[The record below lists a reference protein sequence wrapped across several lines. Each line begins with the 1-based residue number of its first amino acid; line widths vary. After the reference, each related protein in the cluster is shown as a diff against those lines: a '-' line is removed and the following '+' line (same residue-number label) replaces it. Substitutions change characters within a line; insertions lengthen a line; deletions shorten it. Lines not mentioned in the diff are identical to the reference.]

1 MKWLR
6 LDISWSTSDWLCVL
20 SAEARLAWVELLCYV
35 KAYGTAGRAR
45 AKSPEAFARMIYVG
59 EEAVRQLLKA
69 AEMHGALTVVE
80 GDWLIVKWREYQGD
94 ESNAERQARFRENQ
108 KARSDAG
115 TSTEESN
122 GSNALRPLRNGSNDY
137 TDVDVDV
144 DVDKKPSKKKACEA
158 SSFVEVTSSRVI
170 EYLNQTAGRNFD
182 PSGVNCKHLRARVR
196 EAGAAGAEAFESNAR
211 RVIDLKVNEWGS
223 DAKMN
228 QFIRPETLF
237 NSEKWP
243 SYLEAISRTTNGR
256 KLMTREDIDRAAAE
270 LK

>member
-69 AEMHGALTVVE
+69 AEMHGALSVVE

-108 KARSDAG
+108 KARSDA
-115 TSTEESN
+115 TESN
-122 GSNALRPLRNGSNDY
+122 GSNALRPLRNGSNDD

-158 SSFVEVTSSRVI
+158 TPDFVDESSKRI
-170 EYLNQTAGRNFD
+170 IAYLNQQAGRGFD
-182 PSGVNCKHLRARVR
+182 PAGGNCKQLRARVR
-196 EAGAAGAEAFESNAR
+196 EAGATGAAAFEADAR
-211 RVIDLKVNEWGS
+211 RVIDRKVADWGDS
-223 DAKMN
+223 PKMRGYL
-228 QFIRPETLF
+228 RPETLF

-243 SYLEAISRTTNGR
+243 TYREEIRSGPGGR
-256 KLMTREDIDRAAAE
+256 HLMTPEEIDQAARD

>member
-59 EEAVRQLLKA
+59 EESIRQLLKA
-69 AEMHGALTVVE
+69 AEMHGALSVVE
-80 GDWLIVKWREYQGD
+80 GDWIIVKWREYQCD
-94 ESNAERQARFRENQ
+94 ENNANRQARFRENQ
-108 KARSDAG
+108 KSRSDAP
-115 TSTEESN
+115 ESN

-137 TDVDVDV
+137 VDVDVDV
-144 DVDKKPSKKKACEA
+144 DVDKKHSKKNACEA
-158 SSFVEVTSSRVI
+158 PFISESVAMVVS
-170 EYLNQTAGRNFD
+170 YLNERAGRKFD
-182 PSGVNCKHLRARVR
+182 PSAGNCNQLRARVR
-196 EAGAAGAEAFESNAR
+196 DAGAKDAAEFVADAM
-211 RVIDLKVNEWGS
+211 RVIDLKVGEWSG
-223 DAKMN
+223 DAKMSK
-228 QFIRPETLF
+228 FLRPETLF

-243 SYLEAISRTTNGR
+243 TYLEASSRGSNGR
-256 KLMTREDIDRAAAE
+256 HLMTPEEIEQAARD